1 MYKMINKLNLGRQS
15 GKTCC
20 FINTFLDLYVPSYC
34 VLSQRPR
41 YFVELCR
48 PYEYVEA
55 VDLGVD
61 TCNDNVLADTG
72 SMAEY
77 TNGLASEKVQ

>member
-1 MYKMINKLNLGRQS
+1 VLLYKHLPRRLCAILL
-15 GKTCC
+15 
-20 FINTFLDLYVPSYC
+20 
-34 VLSQRPR
+34 RP
-41 YFVELCR
+41 FTAAEVLCR